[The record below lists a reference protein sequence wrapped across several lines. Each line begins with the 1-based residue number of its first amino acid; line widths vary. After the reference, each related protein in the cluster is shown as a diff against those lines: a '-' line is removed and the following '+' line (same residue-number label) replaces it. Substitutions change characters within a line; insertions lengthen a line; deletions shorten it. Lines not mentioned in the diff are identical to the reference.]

1 LLLNSPDGT
10 RRGVRIVFRGV
21 SDDPGPPLAETA
33 RMTRASASALTP
45 PWGRAVVAIRLLVRA
60 VVATLALFH
69 GWLFA
74 SQAALRWIVAGGLVT
89 ALSVLWRRGESLSGR
104 KAVAVW
110 VLAALLHGP
119 ALADRQIHAD
129 DQAPLPGAVASVL
142 LLAGPAAGLTI
153 LLLAAL
159 TRRHRPFVPTF
170 IPVSRHE
177 VWLRPSGVVAGWSC
191 APRPPPCV

>member
-1 LLLNSPDGT
+1 
-10 RRGVRIVFRGV
+10 
-21 SDDPGPPLAETA
+21 
-33 RMTRASASALTP
+33 MTRASASALTP
-45 PWGRAVVAIRLLVRA
+45 HWGRAVAAIRLLIRA
-60 VVATLALFH
+60 LVATLALFH

-74 SQAALRWIVAGGLVT
+74 SQAAGGDLAEPGLALRWIVAGGLVT

-119 ALADRQIHAD
+119 ALADRQMPAGNL
-129 DQAPLPGAVASVL
+129 APLPGAVASVL

-153 LLLAAL
+153 LLLVAL
-159 TRRHRPFVPTF
+159 TPRHRPFVPTL
-170 IPVSRHE
+170 IPVFRRE

-191 APRPPPCV
+191 AARPPPCV